1 MILLKKNYIFI
12 DIFFLFFFTFNFS
25 THETKQEI
33 FKTDAQ
39 IQEENDPRVQK
50 NILFKKQNNFQ
61 NYILTIIQNSDSI
74 SVDILTQKIE
84 DEIEKF
90 KKKINASYHK
100 YFIFNDVFN
109 NEIQLQCAKNILNT
123 KKESIKN
130 YIVSYQLKD
139 FNDFIKDI
147 DHFIDSQTQSC
158 NFSDTQK
165 ELLKQNKIRDL
176 DKNIFKIDIKKKIEP
191 FLVNYYI
198 NSNYLQQSQYEL
210 DFKKQPW
217 NDFIDFESIWNRLQQ
232 NNIFMYQLK
241 QRENQEIQKFKQS
254 INNLINTTKELNF
267 NTLKNNIQNKIVTH
281 QYNCIKNNIHF
292 NMFEEKIIERILINN
307 FKFNNVYLE
316 NDLLNMCE
324 EIFNKNNINFRYR
337 LSYDYILNKV
347 AEEDTE
353 SYNRIFYNQ
362 LLNKK
367 IHQKINEIQ
376 CDIKYY
382 YQNFKTYTH
391 IYNINTLEDQLDN
404 IYNNIQN
411 KINNFKNKLS
421 FEDKKYGFYQLNN
434 FNKEVFNSKIQEII
448 KHDINE
454 LLEKDQNM
462 IQSLKNRMKNKK
474 ITNINDFQKELF
486 LNIKNVLP
494 EKIKLLFEK
503 DMHHFNKFSNI
514 IISELQNKII
524 DTLKEQKFVKQE
536 QYENFYKRNIN
547 NSFIDFNII
556 WNKLQKDHCFNED
569 LKHRQSVLNNVKLF
583 INQSEIKN
591 FNNLQIELNNK
602 YNENIQLLNNWNFNK
617 DDINILILKRILIN
631 LFKSSNMIKKE
642 HFQLL
647 YEKYIERLNTRES
660 NKILFDCNFKNKFYQ
675 EISFDSIW
683 QNVCEEDQN
692 FLVNIDT
699 NYQKYQSDNPR
710 WYNSILNKKTLYG
723 TVIIISASYMIKC
736 FIPK

>member
-1 MILLKKNYIFI
+1 MVLLKKNYIFI

-33 FKTDAQ
+33 FKTDPQ
-39 IQEENDPRVQK
+39 IQKENDTKLQK

-90 KKKINASYHK
+90 KKKINATDLK

-123 KKESIKN
+123 KKEIIKN
-130 YIVSYQLKD
+130 YIDSYQLKD
-139 FNDFIKDI
+139 FNNFITDI
-147 DHFIDSQTQSC
+147 DHFIDNQKKLC
-158 NFSDTQK
+158 NFSDIQK
-165 ELLKQNKIRDL
+165 TLLENRLINFN
-176 DKNIFKIDIKKKIEP
+176 KNIFKIDIKKKIEP

-241 QRENQEIQKFKQS
+241 QRENQEIQKFKQN
-254 INNLINTTKELNF
+254 INNLINTSKEINF
-267 NTLKNNIQNKIVTH
+267 NTIKTTIENKIFNND
-281 QYNCIKNNIHF
+281 YNFIKENINF
-292 NMFEEKIIERILINN
+292 NMFEEKSIERILINN

-316 NDLLNMCE
+316 NDLQNMCE

-337 LSYDYILNKV
+337 VSYDYILNKV
-347 AEEDTE
+347 AQEDKE

-367 IHQKINEIQ
+367 IHQKINQIQ
-376 CDIKYY
+376 SDIRYY
-382 YQNFKTYTH
+382 YENIKSYTH

-404 IYNNIQN
+404 IYNQIEK
-411 KINNFKNKLS
+411 KINNFKDKLS
-421 FEDKKYGFYQLNN
+421 FEYKKYAFYQLNN

-474 ITNINDFQKELF
+474 IKNINDFQKELF

-547 NSFIDFNII
+547 NSFIDFNLI
-556 WNKLQKDHCFNED
+556 WNKLQKDNFFNED

-631 LFKSSNMIKKE
+631 LFKSSNMIKKK

-699 NYQKYQSDNPR
+699 KYKKYQSDNSR
-710 WYNSILNKKTLYG
+710 WYNNILNKKTLYG
-723 TVIIISASYMIKC
+723 TVIIISASYIIKC

>member
-1 MILLKKNYIFI
+1 MVLLKKNYIFI

-39 IQEENDPRVQK
+39 IQEENDTKLQK

-90 KKKINASYHK
+90 KKKINATYHK

-123 KKESIKN
+123 KKETIKN

-158 NFSDTQK
+158 NFSDIQK
-165 ELLKQNKIRDL
+165 KLLENRLINFN
-176 DKNIFKIDIKKKIEP
+176 KNIFKIDIKKKIEP

-241 QRENQEIQKFKQS
+241 QRENQEIQKFKQN
-254 INNLINTTKELNF
+254 INNLINTSKEINF
-267 NTLKNNIQNKIVTH
+267 NTIKTTIENKIFNND
-281 QYNCIKNNIHF
+281 YNFIKENINF
-292 NMFEEKIIERILINN
+292 NMFEEKSIERILINN

-316 NDLLNMCE
+316 NDLQNMCE

-337 LSYDYILNKV
+337 VSYDYILNKV
-347 AEEDTE
+347 AQEDTE

-376 CDIKYY
+376 SDIRYY
-382 YQNFKTYTH
+382 YENIKSYTH

-404 IYNNIQN
+404 IYNQIEK
-411 KINNFKNKLS
+411 KIFIFKDKLS
-421 FEDKKYGFYQLNN
+421 FEYKKYAFYQLNN

-547 NSFIDFNII
+547 NSFFDFNII

-699 NYQKYQSDNPR
+699 NYKKYQSDNPR
-710 WYNSILNKKTLYG
+710 WYNRILNNNILNYT
-723 TVIIISASYMIKC
+723 IILLSASYMIKC